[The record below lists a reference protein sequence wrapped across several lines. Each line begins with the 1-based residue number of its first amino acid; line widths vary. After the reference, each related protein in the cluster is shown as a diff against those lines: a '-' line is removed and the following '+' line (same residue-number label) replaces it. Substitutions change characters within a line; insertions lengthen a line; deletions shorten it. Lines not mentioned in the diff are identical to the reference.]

1 VRCLRRGRKLDLSNA
16 DRPGRRF
23 AWCAIGNWVAMAEQ
37 GSIVYHPGQIVPVS
51 GIYGCGEDA
60 DGHRYESTDVKGNR
74 FPPMPAGCRGGGWVL
89 DKSASHPHHQH

>member
-1 VRCLRRGRKLDLSNA
+1 
-16 DRPGRRF
+16 
-23 AWCAIGNWVAMAEQ
+23 MYQ
-37 GSIVYHPGQIVPVS
+37 PGQIVPVS

-89 DKSASHPHHQH
+89 DKVRKPPAPPTLNGSHHDPWCNIETMTATGASDA